1 MSVQLIVDYYKI
13 SQKAKEPIR
22 ATDYAACYDVHA
34 CFHER
39 YVKSFDETNRPVQ
52 LNAYKSWGG
61 SPKDFY
67 SIKLLPG
74 HRCLI
79 PTGLIFDIPEG
90 YSIRI
95 HPRSGLAWKSGI
107 TVANCEGIVDS
118 DYYHETFIML
128 HNISQEH
135 FVVWEGDR
143 IAQLEFHDDTHMKL
157 QEVITPPSPKTNR
170 QGGFGHTGV

>member
-1 MSVQLIVDYYKI
+1 MSAHLIVDYYKI
-13 SQKAKEPIR
+13 SQNAKEPIR

-34 CFHER
+34 CFHEQ
-39 YVKSFDETNRPVQ
+39 YVKSFDRSNRPVQ
-52 LNAYKSWGG
+52 LDAHKSWGG
-61 SPKDFY
+61 SLKNFY
-67 SIKLLPG
+67 GVRIASG

-79 PTGLIFDIPEG
+79 PTGLIFDIPQG

-95 HPRSGLAWKSGI
+95 HPRSGIVWKSGI

-128 HNISQEH
+128 HNISEQQ
-135 FVVWEGDR
+135 FMVWEGDR
-143 IAQLEFHDDTHMKL
+143 IAQLEFHEDSHMML
-157 QEVITPPSPKTNR
+157 QEVSTPPTQKTNR